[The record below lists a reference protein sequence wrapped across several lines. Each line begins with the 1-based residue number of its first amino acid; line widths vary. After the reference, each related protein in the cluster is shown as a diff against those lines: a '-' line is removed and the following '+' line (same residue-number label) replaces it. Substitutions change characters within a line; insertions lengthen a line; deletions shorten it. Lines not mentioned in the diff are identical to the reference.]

1 MDKNIDN
8 VKTKDK
14 DIHQE
19 SDEEFIL
26 TDNELCKSI
35 IKLRTI
41 HGKEQTILRIRT
53 PLEEEWDAEWENYK
67 KMRNRIRRMWMRR
80 EEENNRE

>member
-19 SDEEFIL
+19 SDEEFTL

-41 HGKEQTILRIRT
+41 HGKEQTVLRIRT
-53 PLEEEWDAEWENYK
+53 PLEEE
-67 KMRNRIRRMWMRR
+67 
-80 EEENNRE
+80 

>member
-19 SDEEFIL
+19 SDEEFTL

-41 HGKEQTILRIRT
+41 HVKEQTVLRIRT
-53 PLEEEWDAEWENYK
+53 SLEEEWDAEWENYK
-67 KMRNRIRRMWMRR
+67 KMRNRI
-80 EEENNRE
+80 

>member
-41 HGKEQTILRIRT
+41 HGKEQTVLRIRT
-53 PLEEEWDAEWENYK
+53 PLEEE
-67 KMRNRIRRMWMRR
+67 
-80 EEENNRE
+80 

>member
-19 SDEEFIL
+19 SDEEFTL

-41 HGKEQTILRIRT
+41 HVKEQTVLRIRT
-53 PLEEEWDAEWENYK
+53 SLEEEWDAEWENYK
-67 KMRNRIRRMWMRR
+67 KMRNRIRRMCMRR